1 MEQTLKKQFIRCSIS
16 IVFFVILTLIIVL
29 NTLNF
34 RHIAIHTENVLNMII
49 ESNQEI
55 SNNSVN
61 IISIPPIPPV
71 PLYNSYSFGH
81 FSIKLD
87 NSGNI
92 IGFNAEL
99 NYSISED
106 TINSY
111 VNKIMMSQK
120 SEGIID
126 QYKYSVFYNE
136 DITNIYFLDCTL
148 EQTLLYTF
156 LKNSILIGTI
166 AFIAIFSL
174 ITIYS
179 KKVARVIAQA
189 YDKQNQFITGVTH
202 ELKTPITIIKGNA
215 EVIGIQEGHTM
226 WTKSII
232 EQSNR
237 LNSLIDY
244 LISLTKL
251 EENTSINKED
261 FDISE
266 LMTESCLFF
275 TGVAKS
281 KSKVIEYEIQPN
293 LFYQGDIQN
302 IELLIS
308 ILLENALKYSE
319 AQSIIQVKLRHI
331 KGKNTITISNKT
343 QNLDIREYKEWFD
356 RFYRADSSR
365 NSGNSGFGIGLAMAK
380 TIVVNHRG
388 NITAE
393 SLDGKTVIIKIIL

>member
-1 MEQTLKKQFIRCSIS
+1 
-16 IVFFVILTLIIVL
+16 
-29 NTLNF
+29 
-34 RHIAIHTENVLNMII
+34 
-49 ESNQEI
+49 
-55 SNNSVN
+55 
-61 IISIPPIPPV
+61 
-71 PLYNSYSFGH
+71 
-81 FSIKLD
+81 
-87 NSGNI
+87 
-92 IGFNAEL
+92 NAEL

-226 WTKSII
+226 WTKSIL

-380 TIVVNHRG
+380 TIVVNHKG

>member
-29 NTLNF
+29 NALNF
-34 RHIAIHTENVLNMII
+34 KHIAIHTENVLDMII
-49 ESNQEI
+49 EDTREI
-55 SNNSVN
+55 SNKPVN
-61 IISIPPIPPV
+61 IIPIPTIPIMA
-71 PLYNSYSFGH
+71 NSYSFGH
-81 FSIKLD
+81 FIIKVD
-87 NSGNI
+87 NLGNI
-92 IGFNAEL
+92 IDFNTEL

-111 VNKIMMSQK
+111 VNQIMMLQK

-126 QYKYSVFYNE
+126 QYSYSVFSSG
-136 DITNIYFLDCTL
+136 DITNMYFLDCTL
-148 EQTLLYTF
+148 EQTLFYTF

-179 KKVARVIAQA
+179 NKVARVISQA

-215 EVIGIQEGHTM
+215 EVIGIQEGHNM

-251 EENTSINKED
+251 EETTSINKEE

-281 KSKVIEYEIQPN
+281 KNKIIDYEIQPN
-293 LFYQGDIQN
+293 LFYEGNIQN

-319 AQSIIQVKLRHI
+319 VQSVIHVKLRHI
-331 KGKNTITISNKT
+331 KGKNTITILNKT
-343 QNLDIREYKEWFD
+343 QNLDIREYEEWFD

-365 NSGNSGFGIGLAMAK
+365 NSGSSGFGIGLAMAK
-380 TIVVNHRG
+380 TIVLNHKG

-393 SLDGKTVIIKIIL
+393 SLDGKTVMIKIIL